1 METWGFKTNIVL
13 SKPGCHPSLNTLA
26 VRPFHSGDWENL
38 WGILPAQG
46 EQSEHMGSG
55 SSTPEYG
62 FWEYMRPEILLWLFP
77 KITIFHAV

>member
-1 METWGFKTNIVL
+1 MAEGVQPSQFPGTASVPRMETWGFKTNTVL

-26 VRPFHSGDWENL
+26 VRPFHSGNWENL

-55 SSTPEYG
+55 SSTS
-62 FWEYMRPEILLWLFP
+62 
-77 KITIFHAV
+77 